1 MSFASEFKEFAVKGN
16 VVDLAVGVI
25 IGAAFGKIVES
36 FVADIIMPIIGRF
49 TGGIDFTNMFV
60 ALTAIPP
67 GIPATLEAVRKAGVP
82 VIAYGN
88 FINII
93 FNFVI
98 LALVVFLMVKQINRL
113 RRNSPKPPPAEDVL
127 LLREIRD
134 NLSRRS
140 EREGRRRRLQS
151 AVSRPVSRMRKL
163 WLVFAQAVTLTLAVL
178 FVVSLVKPDWL
189 AWRAQVVEVREAAPA
204 AGQPAI
210 AQPVSPLRGPLSF
223 ADAAKKAIPSVV
235 NISATRQV
243 RRRNPLLEDPAF
255 QRFFGE
261 RFQLPPET
269 QLSLGSGVIVSRDG
283 YILTNDHVVEGVTDI
298 QVTTNDGRTL
308 VGKVVGTDPE
318 TDLAVVRINAPGLT
332 AVTFGQSEQ
341 ARVGDVVL
349 AIGDPFSV
357 GQTVTMGII
366 SAVGREIGSAN
377 PFGSFIQTDAAINP
391 GNSGGAL
398 VDTSGNLIGI
408 NTLIFSRS
416 GGYQG
421 IGFAIPVS
429 LAKRVLEQII
439 ETGTVTRG
447 WFGVDVADITPELAE
462 SLGLKGTRGAIVGA
476 IERGSPAEKSGMKLG
491 DVIVA
496 VNGRAVAN
504 TSAALAAIAEIPPGQ
519 SVPVRVVRR
528 NQELGLDVMVGKR
541 RARPRT
547 EE

>member
-1 MSFASEFKEFAVKGN
+1 
-16 VVDLAVGVI
+16 
-25 IGAAFGKIVES
+25 
-36 FVADIIMPIIGRF
+36 
-49 TGGIDFTNMFV
+49 
-60 ALTAIPP
+60 
-67 GIPATLEAVRKAGVP
+67 
-82 VIAYGN
+82 
-88 FINII
+88 
-93 FNFVI
+93 
-98 LALVVFLMVKQINRL
+98 
-113 RRNSPKPPPAEDVL
+113 
-127 LLREIRD
+127 
-134 NLSRRS
+134 
-140 EREGRRRRLQS
+140 
-151 AVSRPVSRMRKL
+151 MRKL

-189 AWRAQVVEVREAAPA
+189 AWRAQVVEVREAAGPA
-204 AGQPAI
+204 ASPASSLP
-210 AQPVSPLRGPLSF
+210 AGRPLSF
-223 ADAAKKAIPSVV
+223 SEAARKAIPSVV

-269 QLSLGSGVIVSRDG
+269 QLSLGSGVIVSREG

-298 QVTTNDGRTL
+298 QVTLNDGRTL

-318 TDLAVVRINAPGLT
+318 TDLAVVRITAGNLT
-332 AVTFGQSEQ
+332 AITFGQSDQ

-357 GQTVTMGII
+357 GQTVTMGIV
-366 SAVGREIGSAN
+366 SAVGREIDTAN

-398 VDTSGNLIGI
+398 VDTAGNLIGI

-476 IERGSPAEKSGMKLG
+476 IERGSPAEKGGMKLG

-496 VNGRAVAN
+496 VDGRDVAN
-504 TSAALAAIAEIPPGQ
+504 TSAALAAIAEIPPGK
-519 SVPVRVVRR
+519 SVPVRVLRR
-528 NQELGLDVMVGKR
+528 NQDLSLEVQVGKR
-541 RARPRT
+541 RPRPRVV
-547 EE
+547 E